1 MANSELAMQKNMI
14 KNHQGTCCDHTEKSG
29 GDPGGGAFGGQMRSG
44 GSGGY
49 VGEGDGGNQGGGNVG
64 GIGGRY
70 GCVCKKSRL
79 NAIVSF
85 SSYSLHIK
93 LYDPP

>member
-44 GSGGY
+44 
-49 VGEGDGGNQGGGNVG
+49 NQGGGNVG

>member
-1 MANSELAMQKNMI
+1 MTMPDSELAMQTNMI
-14 KNHQGTCCDHTEKSG
+14 QNHHGTCCDHTEKSG
-29 GDPGGGAFGGQMRSG
+29 GDAGGGAFGGQMRSG

-49 VGEGDGGNQGGGNVG
+49 VGEGDCGNQGGGNVGGIGG

-79 NAIVSF
+79 NAIVT
-85 SSYSLHIK
+85 L
-93 LYDPP
+93 